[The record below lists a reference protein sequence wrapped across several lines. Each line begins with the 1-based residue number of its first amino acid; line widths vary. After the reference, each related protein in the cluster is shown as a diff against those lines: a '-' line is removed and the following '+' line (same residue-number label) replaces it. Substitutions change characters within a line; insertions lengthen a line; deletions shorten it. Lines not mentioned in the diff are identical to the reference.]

1 MPKTNQKKKYIPN
14 MNQAKDLTTGPIAP
28 TLSSLAFPI
37 IGASFVQMTY
47 NLTDMFWV
55 GQLGGKAVAA
65 VGAAAFFAW
74 LGHSFAYTTKIGA
87 EVTVSQSLGSGKAKR
102 ASFYASHAITL
113 ALLIAALYVTFTL
126 LFSQNLIGFFQ
137 LGSEITADGANYLR
151 LITPGFVFGFLNI
164 TFSGI
169 YNASGNSRIP
179 LLINGTG
186 LLFNMI
192 LDPLLIYGWSVFPEM
207 GISGAAIATS
217 ISQLSVT
224 LLFIHKLYY
233 SKSRL
238 FRLSPI
244 LSLRKSFTGRIL
256 SLGIPVSIQ
265 SVLFCLFSMFIAQL
279 AAQWGY
285 AAIAAQSLGAQIEAV
300 TWMSANGLSTAL
312 GAFVGQNW
320 GAKKIDRIRKAYR
333 ITILAGCC
341 IGIFATIL
349 FYMGGEII
357 FNLFV
362 NDSAVVSEGARY
374 LKILAFSQVF
384 MMIEAVT
391 AGAFNGH
398 GLTRP
403 ATVVGVTC
411 NGLRIPLAYLLT
423 SIPVIGVTGVWWSIS
438 ATSILKGISLF
449 LWYKNRQKKIHRLV
463 N

>member
-1 MPKTNQKKKYIPN
+1 
-14 MNQAKDLTTGPIAP
+14 MNQIKDLTTGRIAP

-37 IGASFVQMTY
+37 IGASFIQMTY

-65 VGAAAFFAW
+65 VGTAAFFAW

-87 EVTVSQSLGSGKAKR
+87 EVTVSQSLGSGQGKR
-102 ASFYASHAITL
+102 ASLYASHAITL
-113 ALLIAALYVTFTL
+113 ALLIAALYVAFTL
-126 LFSQNLIGFFQ
+126 VFSNNLIGFFQ
-137 LGSEITADGANYLR
+137 LDASITADGATYLR
-151 LITPGFVFGFLNI
+151 LITPGFIFGFLNI

-179 LLINGTG
+179 LFINGIG
-186 LLFNMI
+186 LIFNMI
-192 LDPLLIYGWSVFPEM
+192 LDPILIYGWSVFPEL

-217 ISQLSVT
+217 ISQLIVC
-224 LLFIHKLYY
+224 LLFIHRLYF

-238 FRLSPI
+238 FALQPI
-244 LSLRKSFTGRIL
+244 LYLRKRISGRIL

-333 ITILAGCC
+333 VTIWAGCC
-341 IGIFATIL
+341 IGLFASVV
-349 FYMGGEII
+349 FYLGGEAI

-362 NDSAVVSEGARY
+362 DDPTVAFEGARY

-423 SIPVIGVTGVWWSIS
+423 SIPSIGVTGVWWSIS
-438 ATSILKGISLF
+438 ATSILKGIALF
-449 LWYKNRQKKIHRLV
+449 LWYKNRQKQIHRLT